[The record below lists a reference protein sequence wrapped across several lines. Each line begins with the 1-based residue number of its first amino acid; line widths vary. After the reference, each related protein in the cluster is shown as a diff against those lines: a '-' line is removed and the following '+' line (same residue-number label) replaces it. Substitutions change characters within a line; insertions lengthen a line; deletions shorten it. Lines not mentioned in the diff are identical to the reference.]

1 MSRLVRRVTRA
12 LLPIRRPSG
21 ALIRDERASVAAE
34 FGILAIP
41 FFAIIGAICETSMCF
56 FAGQV
61 LDSAVQDATR
71 QIRTGQAQTSG
82 YTATTFKNL
91 VCSGLYGLFN
101 CNNLKV
107 KVSVISTF
115 GSAATTVTTTPYR
128 AGCDPNPPPPATPPA
143 DGCWNVTETY
153 SAGTGSSIVL
163 VEAYYQWPVMV
174 NLGGF
179 NLANQSNGSRLLAAV
194 RVFRNEP
201 FG

>member
-1 MSRLVRRVTRA
+1 MSRLVRRVSRA
-12 LLPIRRPSG
+12 LLPIRRPGG

-82 YTATTFKNL
+82 YTADTFRTLICN
-91 VCSGLYGLFN
+91 GLYGLFR
-101 CNNLKV
+101 CDSTHLRV

-115 GSAATTVTTTPYR
+115 GSAATTVTTTPIK
-128 AGCDPNPPPPATPPA
+128 PPPCNPVTDA
-143 DGCWNVTETY
+143 DQCWNVAASY

-163 VEAYYQWPVMV
+163 VEAYYQ
-174 NLGGF
+174 
-179 NLANQSNGSRLLAAV
+179 
-194 RVFRNEP
+194 
-201 FG
+201 